1 MKLETNNRKKTGKL
15 MSIQKLNN
23 TLFSDQKVKEEIKRR
38 VKNTLK
44 QMKMEI

>member
-1 MKLETNNRKKTGKL
+1 

-23 TLFSDQKVKEEIKRR
+23 TLFNDQKVKEEIKRR

-44 QMKMEI
+44 QMKMNGVDALKVKVSS